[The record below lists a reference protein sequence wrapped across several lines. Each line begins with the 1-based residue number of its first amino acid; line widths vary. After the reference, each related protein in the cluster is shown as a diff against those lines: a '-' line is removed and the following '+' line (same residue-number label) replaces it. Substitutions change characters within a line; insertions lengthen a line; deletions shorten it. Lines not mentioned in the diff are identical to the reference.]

1 MQDPPERPRA
11 HNQTDSLNDNSQL
24 WNLSNETCPE
34 KTVPIKRT
42 TKEDILRSY
51 YINRFGKK
59 LNSVKRNTIGIG
71 HVVSNHKSIFFSFH
85 FNEKKLSLNTYF
97 CNYFFLLL
105 QET

>member
-1 MQDPPERPRA
+1 MHIYMQDPPERPRA

-71 HVVSNHKSIFFSFH
+71 HVVSNHKSIFF
-85 FNEKKLSLNTYF
+85 
-97 CNYFFLLL
+97 FFPF
-105 QET
+105 Q